1 MMGKHMKKVVLGD
14 LDIGPFVDLIVH
26 TAIHAEV
33 SFLLQDIV
41 IVEGVLGFDVRLVV
55 VGIVLGWR
63 GDFISGLVGGFDG
76 VVGFGFLGSRGFG
89 GGFLGGRDGVGGGVG
104 GFGFDGGFGFGVVG
118 CGCGAVGGVSEVVV
132 CVFWFCARERNTRCL
147 HACA

>member
-1 MMGKHMKKVVLGD
+1 MIGKHMKKVVLGD
-14 LDIGPFVDLIVH
+14 LDIGPFVDLIVR

-41 IVEGVLGFDVRLVV
+41 IVDATLGFDVRLIAIGVH
-55 VGIVLGWR
+55 LGR
-63 GDFISGLVGGFDG
+63 GGDFISGLVGGFDG
-76 VVGFGFLGSRGFG
+76 VVGFGFLGARGFG
-89 GGFLGGRDGVGGGVG
+89 GGFLGGSDGVGGGGG